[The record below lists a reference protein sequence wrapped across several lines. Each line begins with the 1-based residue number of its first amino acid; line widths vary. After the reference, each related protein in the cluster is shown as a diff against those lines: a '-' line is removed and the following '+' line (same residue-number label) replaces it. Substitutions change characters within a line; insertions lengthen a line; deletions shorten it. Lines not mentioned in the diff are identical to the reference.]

1 MKYYGGIDLGGTN
14 TKIGLLDT
22 NANLIFSTSIKTEA
36 IKGFEDTV
44 DRICNAFKE
53 EVRKNN
59 INYDDIIAI
68 GAGIPGPALDKRVCV
83 GFANLPWPND
93 LKMADLIEEKLN
105 KPCFIDND
113 VNVIT
118 LGENFAGAAK
128 GYKDILCI
136 AIGTGIGAGIISGGK
151 IISGKKG
158 AAGEIGHLVLVPNG
172 MLCGC
177 GHNGCFEAYASAT
190 GIERIANSELVV
202 NRTSSLHEL
211 KKVRN
216 IEAKD
221 VFDAAKNGDILANQI
236 VDKEADY
243 LALGI
248 SHGLNLVN
256 PSVVVLGG
264 GVALAGDFLLDKVK
278 KILPQYALSATLDGL
293 EIKGATLGND
303 AGIYGAAYLAM
314 TELGE

>member
-14 TKIGLLDT
+14 TKIGLLDKD
-22 NANLIFSTSIKTEA
+22 ANLIFSISIKTEA
-36 IKGFEDTV
+36 EKGFQDTV
-44 DRICNAFKE
+44 NRICEAFKK
-53 EVRKNN
+53 EVVKNN
-59 INYDDIIAI
+59 INFDDIIAI
-68 GAGIPGPALDKRVCV
+68 GAGIPGPAIDKRVCV
-83 GFANLPWPND
+83 GFANLPWPNN
-93 LKMADLIEEKLN
+93 LKMAELIEKNLS

-118 LGENFAGAAK
+118 LGENFAGSAK

-151 IISGKKG
+151 IVSGKKG
-158 AAGEIGHLVLVPNG
+158 AAGEIGHLVMVPNG

-177 GHNGCFEAYASAT
+177 GHYGCFEAYASAT
-190 GIERIANSELVV
+190 GIERIANLSLAVD
-202 NRTSSLHEL
+202 RKSSLHEI

-221 VFDAAKNGDILANQI
+221 VFDAAKNNDELASKI
-236 VDKEADY
+236 IDEEAEY

-248 SHGLNLVN
+248 SYGLNMIN

-278 KILPQYALSATLDGL
+278 KLLPKYALSATLEDL
-293 EIKGATLGND
+293 EIKNAVLGND